1 MRLLRQSVKKRQGPR
16 VGSGDHYYLKGRM
29 DEGSPHK
36 KLKDCSERKEKSREK
51 VVSHISKKKV
61 FPGELLRQRHQIKM
75 VSGLSNADTT
85 GDLSLVGTWL
95 RRIGS
100 GVAC

>member
-1 MRLLRQSVKKRQGPR
+1 MRLLRESVKKRQGPR

-75 VSGLSNADTT
+75 V
-85 GDLSLVGTWL
+85 WPEQ
-95 RRIGS
+95 
-100 GVAC
+100 C